1 MKNISG
7 TQNSLLIASIL
18 LQTSCSPS
26 LYLIDR
32 QTVLELEASGDWKEL
47 DESFQKQETAAGPIP
62 VEKTREKIERRQVF
76 NMTHADSNSEK
87 SGTDTPK
94 K

>member
-1 MKNISG
+1 MAKIS
-7 TQNSLLIASIL
+7 LAKKIIL
-18 LQTSCSPS
+18 PATIVLQTSCSPS

-47 DESFQKQETAAGPIP
+47 DENLQKQEMAAGPIP
-62 VEKTREKIERRQVF
+62 TEKTREKVERRQVF
-76 NMTHADSNSEK
+76 NMTHADSNSGNAAPD
-87 SGTDTPK
+87 SAK